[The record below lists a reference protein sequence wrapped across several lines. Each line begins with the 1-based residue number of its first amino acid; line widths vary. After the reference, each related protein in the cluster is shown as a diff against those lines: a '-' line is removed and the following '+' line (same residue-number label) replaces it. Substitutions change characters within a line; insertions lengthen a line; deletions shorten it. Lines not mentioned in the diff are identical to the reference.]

1 MKLAEGLDQPLW
13 FYFCPPC
20 PLCSRRKRFL
30 HGNRGVLGEEGATET
45 DEVARCHLTLSP
57 GPSCG
62 AL

>member
-1 MKLAEGLDQPLW
+1 MKLAEGLDQPLR

-45 DEVARCHLTLSP
+45 DEVA
-57 GPSCG
+57 
-62 AL
+62 